1 MSKFNFHK
9 TDTRLEK
16 VRGRPPSKHSS
27 RLRAVVAGTSKVAG
41 VARDFDGLTILVERQ
56 KGDKRGA
63 KTTEEN
69 EATVTKINECQEVI
83 ANGLQLV
90 EMTGSYSAATALIK
104 NAALGGGDDQTEIVL
119 ATSQSVAEVESL
131 KTQLYQTKLAA
142 VERAAASHLEHVAK
156 LLEIKKLEAQIDHL
170 REKCAAATAAA
181 ATTVVVVEKP
191 MSTLEKMKAL
201 RDKETLPAAELEQ
214 RLSNTSAELEAVRDD
229 LDSTNMALD
238 NKIREVEQWRTSAGI
253 SEQRARDAEAR
264 ENEIAQRHN
273 ALHEQLGLLVVPR
286 EDSPAHAAP
295 AAPAPAPA
303 LESLEDVKKQLAEMQ
318 RQLFMLKCDQTINNT
333 TTMPP
338 PPPAAALASPKTP
351 KAKKAK
357 KPAAPGAP
365 KKAKHPP
372 APVTTTTVVSNN
384 DEANTLV
391 LQAKRGETV
400 VIAINDL
407 LKYETLRVRGT
418 MNMLSTLVP
427 VLIGISA
434 ETQADIIALENYDA
448 AVAEAKAKAP
458 TRAVNSDDDDDD
470 KPKSAPPPPPPPAD
484 DDNYFDVDDE
494 ERLLAPPPMDSI
506 VIDLGGSSSDDERE
520 APKPKPK
527 KRRLPPGVPHRPV
540 AEVKRSAVV
549 SSSNVDVPVKAPV
562 VADDDDD
569 DNRIIEDID
578 GKFIICSAKS
588 SGVSEAEHTR
598 VVSALKAIGVKQ
610 ITKIGKRTDDT
621 VPTLLIFPAVDI
633 VSNTPPEFFRAKLFG
648 ARVYSITIDELLNYI
663 TLEGGITDGNEND
676 SDGGKSDKTLDNEG
690 AFQILLDAAA
700 EPRTD
705 EEMRNVGFS
714 HAPSQLN
721 IVDNKLRTIWGHLSS
736 QLAAPT
742 TVYDDVIANGYANID
757 VHNNEREL
765 RNALLNLCGFVQGR
779 AARS

>member
-470 KPKSAPPPPPPPAD
+470 KPKSAPPPPPPAD
-484 DDNYFDVDDE
+484 DNNYFDVDDE

-527 KRRLPPGVPHRPV
+527 KRRLPPGVPHRPA

-549 SSSNVDVPVKAPV
+549 SSSNVDEPVKAPV
-562 VADDDDD
+562 VA
-569 DNRIIEDID
+569 NIIEEID
-578 GKFIICSAKS
+578 GKFIICPKGTC
-588 SGVSEAEHTR
+588 GVSKAEHKH
-598 VVSALKAIGVKQ
+598 VVDALTEIGVQ
-610 ITKIGKRTDDT
+610 HVSEISTRNDNTT
-621 VPTLLIFPAVDI
+621 PTLLIFPAGDPI
-633 VSNTPPEFFRAKLFG
+633 ANTPPAFFRYKLFG
-648 ARVYSITIDELLNYI
+648 QRVYSITIDELLNYI
-663 TLEGGITDGNEND
+663 TPEGGITDGNKND
-676 SDGGKSDKTLDNEG
+676 GDGGKSDKTLNNEG
-690 AFQILLDAAA
+690 AFQILLDAAS
-700 EPRTD
+700 EPRSD
-705 EEMRNVGFS
+705 EEIRLVGIS
-714 HAPSQLN
+714 HAPAQMN
-721 IVDNKLRTIWGHLSS
+721 ITDQKLRTIWNQLSS
-736 QLAAPT
+736 QLAAPD
-742 TVYDDVIANGYANID
+742 TVYDDIIANYYVNLD
-757 VHNNEREL
+757 VHRSEREL
-765 RNALLNLCGFVQGR
+765 RDGLLRLCGFVQGR